1 MANKKLCL
9 LGKVMEFAA
18 LNRCATKLCKDKAK
32 SQANALRRIL
42 RYALWHHAGF
52 NILTTNIFILHVSLT
67 IVHKYIYILH
77 ILFTHMCLYYV
88 VIVHVIV
95 LHGSLGSACLCLFN
109 AYIAKN
115 WILGSCAGARNRGTW
130 GGLPVHEGSL
140 AINHSHHLW

>member
-1 MANKKLCL
+1 
-9 LGKVMEFAA
+9 
-18 LNRCATKLCKDKAK
+18 
-32 SQANALRRIL
+32 
-42 RYALWHHAGF
+42 
-52 NILTTNIFILHVSLT
+52 
-67 IVHKYIYILH
+67 
-77 ILFTHMCLYYV
+77 MCLYYV